1 MTFSKVE
8 PNFNSASCL
17 HDLAQNLGHSGSL
30 YMLAEGANKGTKQ
43 TANTGG
49 PCGGQPKRGEQM
61 QSQAFRGVPQVPPYP
76 LCSFSLTE
84 GPTA

>member
-1 MTFSKVE
+1 MTFLKVE
-8 PNFNSASCL
+8 PNFSSASCL

-49 PCGGQPKRGEQM
+49 PCGGQPKRREQM
-61 QSQAFRGVPQVPPYP
+61 QSQAFREFPK
-76 LCSFSLTE
+76 SL
-84 GPTA
+84 PIAFALSL